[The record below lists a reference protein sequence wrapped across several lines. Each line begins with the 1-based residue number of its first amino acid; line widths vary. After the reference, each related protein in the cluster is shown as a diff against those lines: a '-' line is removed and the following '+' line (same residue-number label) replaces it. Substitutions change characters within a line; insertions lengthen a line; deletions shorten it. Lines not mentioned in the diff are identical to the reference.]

1 MRVTDRELGAWSF
14 LMSTAHGAGLM
25 VAPIML
31 GLRASHGTIAFVVYE
46 RVGLQ
51 VLRKAWLNTDHVWAA
66 SFILAG
72 LITLTS

>member
-1 MRVTDRELGAWSF
+1 MRADGPISI
-14 LMSTAHGAGLM
+14 TAVGIAVHVAVM
-25 VAPIML
+25 VAVM
-31 GLRASHGTIAFVVYE
+31 GAIAFVVYE

-51 VLRKAWLNTDHVWAA
+51 VLRRAWLNTDHLWAA